1 MYEELLLNLF
11 LYGVFSFLFS
21 LLWYLFVSKYT
32 LSDAKIMDKI
42 DLVLSNMV
50 NDVEM
55 QKKVY
60 LLGTLLGSGIAKGS
74 GIQGSGKFKLEDVIT
89 QGASA
94 FIGNM
99 FKQPSQREQTQGALP

>member
-1 MYEELLLNLF
+1 MYEEI
-11 LYGVFSFLFS
+11 LYIALTVVMSATTT
-21 LLWYLFVSKYT
+21 YLMGKYLVS
-32 LSDAKIMDKI
+32 DDKIMGKI
-42 DLVLSNMV
+42 EMILGNMV

-74 GIQGSGKFKLEDVIT
+74 GLQPGGGKFKLEDIIA

-99 FKQPSQREQTQGALP
+99 LQKPLASQPQQGGLP

>member
-1 MYEELLLNLF
+1 MSAVTTYLLGKF
-11 LYGVFSFLFS
+11 LI
-21 LLWYLFVSKYT
+21 
-32 LSDAKIMDKI
+32 SDDKIMEKLEMI
-42 DLVLSNMV
+42 LNNLV

-55 QKKVY
+55 QKEVY

-74 GIQGSGKFKLEDVIT
+74 GLQGSGKFKLEDVIA

-99 FKQPSQREQTQGALP
+99 FRQPIQPTPQQGGALP

>member
-1 MYEELLLNLF
+1 MYEEILYIALTVLMSATTTYLMGKYLVSDERIMSKLEMILNNL
-11 LYGVFSFLFS
+11 
-21 LLWYLFVSKYT
+21 
-32 LSDAKIMDKI
+32 
-42 DLVLSNMV
+42 V

-74 GIQGSGKFKLEDVIT
+74 GIQGSGGKFKLEDVIA

-94 FIGNM
+94 FIGQM
-99 FKQPSQREQTQGALP
+99 FRQPTQQTPQGGGGLP

>member
-1 MYEELLLNLF
+1 MFEQVGYIILAVLSGTLA
-11 LYGVFSFLFS
+11 SFLMAKFM
-21 LLWYLFVSKYT
+21 
-32 LSDAKIMDKI
+32 LSDEKIMNKLDMI
-42 DLVLSNMV
+42 LGNVV

-74 GIQGSGKFKLEDVIT
+74 GIQVGSGKFKLEDVIA
-89 QGASA
+89 QGASQ

-99 FKQPSQREQTQGALP
+99 FRQPIQKQEQGALP

>member
-1 MYEELLLNLF
+1 M
-11 LYGVFSFLFS
+11 
-21 LLWYLFVSKYT
+21 VS
-32 LSDAKIMDKI
+32 DEKIMDKI
-42 DLVLSNMV
+42 DLILSNMV

-74 GIQGSGKFKLEDVIT
+74 GIQGSGKFKLEDVIA

-99 FKQPSQREQTQGALP
+99 FRQPQQTPQQGGSLP